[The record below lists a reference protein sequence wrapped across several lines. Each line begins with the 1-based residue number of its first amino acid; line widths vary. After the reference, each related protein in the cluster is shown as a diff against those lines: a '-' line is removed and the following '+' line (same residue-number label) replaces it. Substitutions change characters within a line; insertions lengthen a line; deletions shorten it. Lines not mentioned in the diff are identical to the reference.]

1 MKSNKLFKRI
11 ISQHSAEV
19 DSFFKWYLSDID
31 IQTCMCT
38 NANIAVEVDS
48 AALKHDIEMSS
59 WCMYALCDDNCKV
72 LYMYGRLS
80 HSLAHE
86 LDIDDVEQ
94 WHIIGTAVTNVSKHI
109 RIDLSK
115 LLTERKRRHKH
126 IKYERQFE
134 RKALRRKE
142 LCLQLIYA
150 KAIKAAYKEVQSIDK
165 CALIATLHQCYAA
178 MFAYLHDRGLTYA
191 MTDLTVN
198 VEDFT
203 IEDKSLY
210 CKMYFD
216 VKTPY
221 TYIVNDVE
229 RRCKYAQSYYS
240 GRANSYLMQCSKA
253 DRELAMCG
261 RAIWCHLVQAASTFH
276 DLFIDSNVRMEL
288 CNVANNDIDSVV
300 KRILNISM

>member
-31 IQTCMCT
+31 IQKCICT
-38 NANIAVEVDS
+38 NANIAVEVGITHFEYDC
-48 AALKHDIEMSS
+48 KMQS
-59 WCMYALCDDNCKV
+59 WCMYALCDDNYKV
-72 LYMYGRLS
+72 LYMHGRLS
-80 HSLAHE
+80 HSLAYE
-86 LDIDDVEQ
+86 LDIDDIEQ
-94 WHIIGTAVTNVSKHI
+94 WRIIGTETSNVSRYI

-115 LLTERKRRHKH
+115 LLTERKRRRKH

-150 KAIKAAYKEVQSIDK
+150 KAIKAAYKDVQSTDK
-165 CALIATLHQCYAA
+165 CALIATLHQCYTA
-178 MFAYLHDRGLTYA
+178 MFAYLHDRGLTYV

-198 VEDFT
+198 IDDFA
-203 IEDKSLY
+203 IDDKSLD
-210 CKMYFD
+210 CKIYFD

-221 TYIVNDVE
+221 TYIVNDAE

-240 GRANSYLMQCSKA
+240 DRANSYLMQRSKA
-253 DRELAMCG
+253 DRELAMCR

-276 DLFIDSNVRMEL
+276 NLFIDSNIRMEL
-288 CNVANNDIDSVV
+288 CNAANNDIDSVI
-300 KRILNISM
+300 KRMLNISM

>member
-19 DSFFKWYLSDID
+19 NSFFKWYLSDID
-31 IQTCMCT
+31 IQMCMCA
-38 NANIAVEVDS
+38 NADIAVEVDF
-48 AALKHDIEMSS
+48 ATFEHDIELSS
-59 WCMYALCDDNCKV
+59 CCMYALCDDNYKV

-86 LDIDDVEQ
+86 FDIDDIEQ
-94 WHIIGTAVTNVSKHI
+94 WHNIGTAVTNVSKYI
-109 RIDLSK
+109 RIDLLK
-115 LLTERKRRHKH
+115 LLTERKRRRKH

-150 KAIKAAYKEVQSIDK
+150 KAIKAAYKVVQSTDK
-165 CALIATLHQCYAA
+165 CALIATLHQCYTV

-198 VEDFT
+198 IDDFA
-203 IEDKSLY
+203 IDDKSLY
-210 CKMYFD
+210 CKIYFD

-253 DRELAMCG
+253 DRELAMCR

-288 CNVANNDIDSVV
+288 GNAANNDIDSVI
-300 KRILNISM
+300 KRMLNISM